1 MKRRDFIK
9 TTALSAVAISAF
21 GFIRFDGEQYFGDCE
36 TTSDILGPFYRPNS
50 PVRNNLRIK
59 GQPGIPVEL
68 SGNIRHDDCS
78 TPYQNAKVELWHCD
92 VNGVYDNQS
101 PEFRYRG
108 TTFTND
114 KGFYSFQTIFP
125 VAYGG
130 KGFIRPAHYHLV
142 ITSAGYQ
149 PLVTQLYFKGDTHI
163 KDDVYASSPNAKK
176 RILDVEKL
184 SDGTIKVK
192 YDVGMSKMLQLEAA
206 SLDKLTGK
214 YIGISDKKKNTEL
227 FKFEN
232 RLWKKNEAF
241 GDKFEYIGNN
251 TFAEANNPA
260 NFYWKLEFELLPSG
274 SIKVTESFID
284 VDLSKKEFTYLK
296 DKIE

>member
-9 TTALSAVAISAF
+9 TTALSAVAISAS
-21 GFIRFDGEQYFGDCE
+21 GFIRFDGEQYLGDCE

-50 PVRNNLRIK
+50 PVRTNLRMN
-59 GQPGIPVEL
+59 GQRGTPVAL
-68 SGNIRHDDCS
+68 SGIVRHDDCS

-114 KGFYSFQTIFP
+114 KGLYSFQTIFP

-130 KGFIRPAHYHLV
+130 EGFMRPAHYHLV
-142 ITSAGYQ
+142 ITADGYQ

-163 KDDVYASSPNAKK
+163 KDDIYASSPKAAK

-184 SDGTIKVK
+184 NDGSIKIR
-192 YDVGMSKMLQLEAA
+192 YDVGMSKTLHLEAA
-206 SLDKLTGK
+206 SLDKLAGK
-214 YIGISDKKKNTEL
+214 YTALSGRKKTMEL
-227 FKFEN
+227 LVFEN

-251 TFAEANNPA
+251 IFEEADNPA
-260 NFYWKLEFELLPSG
+260 GFYWKLAFKILPSG
-274 SIKVTESFID
+274 VIQVTESLID
-284 VDLSKKEFTYLK
+284 VDLSKKEFTYVK
-296 DKIE
+296 D

>member
-1 MKRRDFIK
+1 MQRRDFIK
-9 TTALSAVAISAF
+9 TTVLSGFAISAP
-21 GFIRFDGEQYFGDCE
+21 GFIQFDGKQYTGDCE

-59 GQPGIPVEL
+59 GHSGIPAEL
-68 SGNIRHDDCS
+68 SGYIKHDDCT

-101 PEFRYRG
+101 DEFRYRG
-108 TTFTND
+108 TTFTNE

-130 KGFIRPAHYHLV
+130 EGFIRPAHYHLV
-142 ITSAGYQ
+142 ITSVGYQ

-163 KDDVYASSPNAKK
+163 KDDAFASSPSAKN

-184 SDGTIKVK
+184 NDGTTKIKYNVS
-192 YDVGMSKMLQLEAA
+192 MSKMLPIETA
-206 SLDKLTGK
+206 SLDKLIGK
-214 YIGISDKKKNTEL
+214 YTGISDKKKNAEL

-241 GDKFEYIGNN
+241 GDKFEYIGDN
-251 TFAEANNPA
+251 TFEEANNPA
-260 NFYWKLEFELLPSG
+260 NIYWKLNFEILPSG
-274 SIKVTESFID
+274 TIKMTERFID
-284 VDLSKKEFTYLK
+284 VDFSKKEFTYLK